1 MNLTYAGRTPLAM
14 LLEHTTLQTT
24 LERELAL
31 IVASTM
37 PGHGGG
43 SEEPGDDGADD
54 ETEEETEEKS

>member
-1 MNLTYAGRTPLAM
+1 M

-43 SEEPGDDGADD
+43 SEEPDADD
-54 ETEEETEEKS
+54 AEDDDTEEETEEKS